1 VNLVSNVAIADAKP
15 IGVVVGVISD
25 IALITVV
32 NLVSDVVIAVAK
44 TRVVVV
50 AVKQI
55 LHQLQV

>member
-1 VNLVSNVAIADAKP
+1 VSNVAIADAKP